1 MTAMTE
7 KIHRTRPLPVW
18 RSVLFV
24 PVTVQRFVD
33 GAHRRGADAVILDL
47 EDSVLAKDKERART
61 LVAAAA
67 ETVARS
73 GADVLVRINRPWRL
87 GLRDL
92 EAVVGLGVS
101 ALMLPKTEDAQHVRM
116 VAEVLDDI
124 EAERGLPTGHTRLVP
139 VIESASAFF
148 QAEQIAAAHPR
159 IVAITLGSED
169 FSLSVGMAPDA
180 EGLFYPKQH
189 VAIAARAAGI
199 LPMGF
204 IGSVADFSD
213 LESFRAIV
221 QRARRLGFTGAT
233 VIHPSQVDILNTE
246 FRPSPQELA
255 HARKV
260 VDAFE
265 QAVLD
270 GRGAVEV
277 DGRMVDPPVVER
289 ALHTLAR
296 HAAVETRTRVPI
308 AG

>member
-1 MTAMTE
+1 MTE
-7 KIHRTRPLPVW
+7 TIHQKRELPVW

-24 PVTVQRFVD
+24 PVTVQKFVD

-67 ETVARS
+67 ETVSRS

-92 EAVVGLGVS
+92 EAVVGPRVS
-101 ALMLPKTEDAQHVRM
+101 ALMLPKTENAQHVRM

-124 EAERGLPTGHTRLVP
+124 EAERNLPNGHTRLIP
-139 VIESASAFF
+139 VIESAAAFF

-159 IVAITLGSED
+159 IVAMTLGSED
-169 FSLSVGMAPDA
+169 FSLSLGMAPEA

-189 VAIAARAAGI
+189 VAIAARAAGV

-213 LESFRAIV
+213 LEGFRAIV
-221 QRARRLGFTGAT
+221 QRARRLGFMGAT
-233 VIHPSQVDILNTE
+233 VIHPSQVEILNAE
-246 FRPSPQELA
+246 FRPSAPELA
-255 HARKV
+255 QARKV

-265 QAVLD
+265 QAVRES
-270 GRGAVEV
+270 RGAVEV

-296 HAAVETRTRVPI
+296 HAAVEARTRAPSGV
-308 AG
+308 

>member
-1 MTAMTE
+1 MTE
-7 KIHRTRPLPVW
+7 MIHQARPMPVW

-24 PVTVQRFVD
+24 PVTVQKFVD

-47 EDSVLAKDKERART
+47 EDSVLARDKERART

-67 ETVARS
+67 ETVSRS

-92 EAVVGLGVS
+92 EAVVGPRVC
-101 ALMLPKTEDAQHVRM
+101 ALMLPKTENAQHVCM

-124 EAERGLPTGHTRLVP
+124 EAERGLPRGHTRLVP
-139 VIESASAFF
+139 VIESAAAFF
-148 QAEQIAAAHPR
+148 HAQKIAAAHPR
-159 IVAITLGSED
+159 IVAMTLGSED
-169 FSLSVGMAPDA
+169 FSLSLGMAPNA

-204 IGSVADFSD
+204 IGSVADFGD
-213 LESFRAIV
+213 LEGFRAIV
-221 QRARRLGFTGAT
+221 QRARRLGFMGAT
-233 VIHPSQVDILNTE
+233 VIHPSQVEILNAE

-255 HARKV
+255 HARRV

-265 QAVLD
+265 QAAQ
-270 GRGAVEV
+270 GSQGAGAVEV
-277 DGRMVDPPVVER
+277 DGRMVDLPVVER
-289 ALHTLAR
+289 ALRTLAR
-296 HAAVETRTRVPI
+296 HEAVEVRARAPVG
-308 AG
+308 A